1 VAVQERLA
9 TLQQSVRDVLP
20 DALPDDLPERVRA
33 ASTHLAEELGERLED
48 APPPGE
54 VARRSRIRLWELV
67 RTSVEVAIAA
77 LRFIVRMLNRAG
89 SVAKE
94 ATERGQELSE
104 RARDVV
110 HTLPVSRRARRRAQL
125 RTAAYTGAGFGLG
138 LGIGYLLGSRRG
150 ETLTYE
156 PAGAAA
162 TPLSSVEPLP
172 GQDSLEPEALAEEHV
187 VQEPTRPDEAA
198 R

>member
-33 ASTHLAEELGERLED
+33 ASSHLAEELGERLED
-48 APPPGE
+48 APPPAE
-54 VARRSRIRLWELV
+54 VARRSRIRLWELAKAA
-67 RTSVEVAIAA
+67 VEVAIAT
-77 LRFIVRMLNRAG
+77 LRFVVRMLDRAG
-89 SVAKE
+89 RVAE
-94 ATERGQELSE
+94 GATERGQELSE

-110 HTLPVSRRARRRAQL
+110 HTLPTSRRARRRAQL
-125 RTAAYTGAGFGLG
+125 RTAALTGTGFGVG

-150 ETLTYE
+150 ETVVYE
-156 PAGAAA
+156 PAGAPVQ
-162 TPLSSVEPLP
+162 PLSSVQPLP

-187 VQEPTRPDEAA
+187 VQEPTKPDEAA